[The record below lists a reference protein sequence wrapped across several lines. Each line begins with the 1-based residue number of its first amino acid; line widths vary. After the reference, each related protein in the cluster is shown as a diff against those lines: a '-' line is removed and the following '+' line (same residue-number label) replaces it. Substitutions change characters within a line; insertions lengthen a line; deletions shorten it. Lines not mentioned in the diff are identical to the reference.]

1 MRVTEKMQ
9 LIENIAVTL
18 QERYTF
24 DDLDMF
30 FGEFD
35 VSEANG
41 SYSSKRVYA
50 KDRLRG
56 AKNSELKKIATELGL
71 DTDHIIKTPPK
82 NWENTASVKAF
93 ISHTATHK
101 EYATRLRDVLKP
113 HNIDCFVAHE
123 DIKPSEEWMEEI
135 RKALNTMDFFISI
148 HTNGFSER
156 IWCQQEIGYATARNV
171 KIIPVKFDEDPEGFI
186 GKYQALIRRK
196 KNAEE
201 IGQDI
206 LGLLADDEKT
216 KDLYA
221 EKIAPPPS
229 LDDEFPF

>member
-56 AKNSELKKIATELGL
+56 AKNSELK
-71 DTDHIIKTPPK
+71 
-82 NWENTASVKAF
+82 
-93 ISHTATHK
+93 
-101 EYATRLRDVLKP
+101 RLRL
-113 HNIDCFVAHE
+113 
-123 DIKPSEEWMEEI
+123 S
-135 RKALNTMDFFISI
+135 
-148 HTNGFSER
+148 
-156 IWCQQEIGYATARNV
+156 
-171 KIIPVKFDEDPEGFI
+171 
-186 GKYQALIRRK
+186 
-196 KNAEE
+196 
-201 IGQDI
+201 
-206 LGLLADDEKT
+206 LA
-216 KDLYA
+216 
-221 EKIAPPPS
+221 
-229 LDDEFPF
+229 